1 MVVDSSTQYENIIKK
16 LKEPFVLKQC
26 SEGSSIGIY
35 IIESKE
41 EYLQHFSEI
50 EKSNDWI
57 IAEQFMQGDEYT
69 STFLD
74 GRALPII
81 KIQAK
86 NHEFY
91 DYDAKYLSDETQYI
105 CPCGLD
111 AEIEMAINEECE
123 RAFNLFNIKGWGRLD
138 FFLDQHN
145 APVILEINT
154 VPGMTTHSLVPM
166 SAKEAGIDFESTGL
180 VVSDSDIGVYCR
192 PEQGNFVLVGSED
205 PPCDAH
211 QWVDDPD
218 NFSRDFSDQ
227 ATTQALR
234 LAQRMTGL
242 TIPSRMGGVV
252 DLYDV
257 SDDWLPIYDRS
268 SLAGF
273 YMACGS
279 SGNQFKNAPAAG
291 RLMAGLID
299 YCESGSDHD
308 SEPFQFSLK
317 HTNYVL
323 DTAEMSRRRTVNANS
338 SFSVLG

>member
-1 MVVDSSTQYENIIKK
+1 MSIVSDEIKSFSKVAVLYGGSSSEREISLITGKAVFESLQSKGLEVILVDTIDPFIEVLKTEKVTHAWIALHGSDGEDGKIQSILNMLKIKYTGSDPITCSITMNKYFTKTILKSNGFKTPEFMVIDSSTQYENIIKK

-35 IIESKE
+35 IIESKV

-166 SAKEAGIDFESTGL
+166 SAKEAGIDFESL
-180 VVSDSDIGVYCR
+180 CFEILKSSD
-192 PEQGNFVLVGSED
+192 
-205 PPCDAH
+205 
-211 QWVDDPD
+211 
-218 NFSRDFSDQ
+218 
-227 ATTQALR
+227 
-234 LAQRMTGL
+234 
-242 TIPSRMGGVV
+242 
-252 DLYDV
+252 
-257 SDDWLPIYDRS
+257 
-268 SLAGF
+268 
-273 YMACGS
+273 
-279 SGNQFKNAPAAG
+279 
-291 RLMAGLID
+291 
-299 YCESGSDHD
+299 
-308 SEPFQFSLK
+308 
-317 HTNYVL
+317 
-323 DTAEMSRRRTVNANS
+323 
-338 SFSVLG
+338 

>member
-1 MVVDSSTQYENIIKK
+1 MSIVNDEIKSFSKVAVLYGGSSSEREISLITGKAVFESLQSKGLEVILVDTIDPFIEVLKTEKVTHAWIALHGSDGEDGKMQSILNMLKIKYTGSDPLTCSITMNKYFTKAILKSNGFKTPKFMVVDSRTQYEKIIKK

-91 DYDAKYLSDETQYI
+91 DYDAKYLSDETKYI

-166 SAKEAGIDFESTGL
+166 SAKEAGIDFESL
-180 VVSDSDIGVYCR
+180 CFEILKSSD
-192 PEQGNFVLVGSED
+192 
-205 PPCDAH
+205 
-211 QWVDDPD
+211 
-218 NFSRDFSDQ
+218 
-227 ATTQALR
+227 
-234 LAQRMTGL
+234 
-242 TIPSRMGGVV
+242 
-252 DLYDV
+252 
-257 SDDWLPIYDRS
+257 
-268 SLAGF
+268 
-273 YMACGS
+273 
-279 SGNQFKNAPAAG
+279 
-291 RLMAGLID
+291 
-299 YCESGSDHD
+299 
-308 SEPFQFSLK
+308 
-317 HTNYVL
+317 
-323 DTAEMSRRRTVNANS
+323 
-338 SFSVLG
+338 

>member
-1 MVVDSSTQYENIIKK
+1 MSIVSDRIKSFSKVAVLYGGSSSEREISLITGKAVFESLQSKGLEVILVDTIDPFIEVLKTEKVTYAWIALHGSDGEDGKMQSILNMLKIKYTGSDPLTCSITMNKYFTKAILKSNGFKTPKFMVVDSSTQYENIIKK

-74 GRALPII
+74 GRVLPII

-91 DYDAKYLSDETQYI
+91 DYDAKYLSDETKYI

-166 SAKEAGIDFESTGL
+166 SAKEAGIDFESL
-180 VVSDSDIGVYCR
+180 CFEILKSSD
-192 PEQGNFVLVGSED
+192 
-205 PPCDAH
+205 
-211 QWVDDPD
+211 
-218 NFSRDFSDQ
+218 
-227 ATTQALR
+227 
-234 LAQRMTGL
+234 
-242 TIPSRMGGVV
+242 
-252 DLYDV
+252 
-257 SDDWLPIYDRS
+257 
-268 SLAGF
+268 
-273 YMACGS
+273 
-279 SGNQFKNAPAAG
+279 
-291 RLMAGLID
+291 
-299 YCESGSDHD
+299 
-308 SEPFQFSLK
+308 
-317 HTNYVL
+317 
-323 DTAEMSRRRTVNANS
+323 
-338 SFSVLG
+338 

>member
-1 MVVDSSTQYENIIKK
+1 MSIVSDEIKSFSKVAVLYGGTSSEREISLITGKAVFESLQSKGLEVILVDTIDPFIEVLKTEKVTHAWIALHGSDGEDGKIQSILNMLKIKYTGSDPITCSITMNKYFTKTILKSNGFKTPEFMVVDSSTQYENIIKK
-16 LKEPFVLKQC
+16 IKEPFVLKQC

-91 DYDAKYLSDETQYI
+91 DYDAKYLSDETKYI
-105 CPCGLD
+105 CPCELD

-138 FFLDQHN
+138 FFLDQNN

-166 SAKEAGIDFESTGL
+166 SAKEAGIDFESL
-180 VVSDSDIGVYCR
+180 CFEILKSSD
-192 PEQGNFVLVGSED
+192 
-205 PPCDAH
+205 
-211 QWVDDPD
+211 
-218 NFSRDFSDQ
+218 
-227 ATTQALR
+227 
-234 LAQRMTGL
+234 
-242 TIPSRMGGVV
+242 
-252 DLYDV
+252 
-257 SDDWLPIYDRS
+257 
-268 SLAGF
+268 
-273 YMACGS
+273 
-279 SGNQFKNAPAAG
+279 
-291 RLMAGLID
+291 
-299 YCESGSDHD
+299 
-308 SEPFQFSLK
+308 
-317 HTNYVL
+317 
-323 DTAEMSRRRTVNANS
+323 
-338 SFSVLG
+338 

>member
-1 MVVDSSTQYENIIKK
+1 MSDEIKSFSKVAVLYGGSSSEREISLITGKAVFESLQSKGLEVILVDTIDPFIEVLKTEKVTHAWIALHGSDGEDGKMQSILNMLRIKYTGSDPITCSITMNKYFTKTILKSNGFKTPEFMVVDSSTQYENIIKK

-91 DYDAKYLSDETQYI
+91 DYDAKYLSDETKYI

-166 SAKEAGIDFESTGL
+166 SAKEAGIDFESL
-180 VVSDSDIGVYCR
+180 CFEILKSSD
-192 PEQGNFVLVGSED
+192 
-205 PPCDAH
+205 
-211 QWVDDPD
+211 
-218 NFSRDFSDQ
+218 
-227 ATTQALR
+227 
-234 LAQRMTGL
+234 
-242 TIPSRMGGVV
+242 
-252 DLYDV
+252 
-257 SDDWLPIYDRS
+257 
-268 SLAGF
+268 
-273 YMACGS
+273 
-279 SGNQFKNAPAAG
+279 
-291 RLMAGLID
+291 
-299 YCESGSDHD
+299 
-308 SEPFQFSLK
+308 
-317 HTNYVL
+317 
-323 DTAEMSRRRTVNANS
+323 
-338 SFSVLG
+338 

>member
-1 MVVDSSTQYENIIKK
+1 MSDEIKSFSKVAVLYGGSSSEREISLITGKAVFESLQSKGLEVILVDTIDPFIEVLKTEKVTHAWIALHGSDGEDGKIQSILNMLKIKYTGSDPITCSITMNKYFTKTILKSNGFKTPEFMVVDSSTQYENIIKK

-91 DYDAKYLSDETQYI
+91 DYDAKYLSDETKYI

-166 SAKEAGIDFESTGL
+166 SAKEAGIDFESLCFEILKT
-180 VVSDSDIGVYCR
+180 SD
-192 PEQGNFVLVGSED
+192 
-205 PPCDAH
+205 
-211 QWVDDPD
+211 
-218 NFSRDFSDQ
+218 
-227 ATTQALR
+227 
-234 LAQRMTGL
+234 
-242 TIPSRMGGVV
+242 
-252 DLYDV
+252 
-257 SDDWLPIYDRS
+257 
-268 SLAGF
+268 
-273 YMACGS
+273 
-279 SGNQFKNAPAAG
+279 
-291 RLMAGLID
+291 
-299 YCESGSDHD
+299 
-308 SEPFQFSLK
+308 
-317 HTNYVL
+317 
-323 DTAEMSRRRTVNANS
+323 
-338 SFSVLG
+338 

>member
-1 MVVDSSTQYENIIKK
+1 MSDEIKSFSKVAVLYGGSSSEREISLITGKAVFESLQSKGLEVILVDTIDPFIEVLKTEKVTHAWIALHGSDGEDGKIQSILNMLKIKYTGSDPITCSITMNKYFTKTILKSNGFKTPEFMVVDSSTQYENIIKK

-35 IIESKE
+35 IIESKV

-166 SAKEAGIDFESTGL
+166 LAKEAGIDFESL
-180 VVSDSDIGVYCR
+180 CFEILKSSD
-192 PEQGNFVLVGSED
+192 
-205 PPCDAH
+205 
-211 QWVDDPD
+211 
-218 NFSRDFSDQ
+218 
-227 ATTQALR
+227 
-234 LAQRMTGL
+234 
-242 TIPSRMGGVV
+242 
-252 DLYDV
+252 
-257 SDDWLPIYDRS
+257 
-268 SLAGF
+268 
-273 YMACGS
+273 
-279 SGNQFKNAPAAG
+279 
-291 RLMAGLID
+291 
-299 YCESGSDHD
+299 
-308 SEPFQFSLK
+308 
-317 HTNYVL
+317 
-323 DTAEMSRRRTVNANS
+323 
-338 SFSVLG
+338 

>member
-1 MVVDSSTQYENIIKK
+1 MSDEIKSFSKVAVLYGGSSSEREISLITGKAVFESLQSKGLEVILVDTIDPIIEVLKTEKVTHAWIALHGSDGEDGKIQSILNMLKIKYTGSDPITCSITMNKYFTKTILKSNGFKTPEFMVVDSSTQYENIIKK

-35 IIESKE
+35 IIESKV

-91 DYDAKYLSDETQYI
+91 DYDAKYLSDETKYI

-166 SAKEAGIDFESTGL
+166 SAKEAGIDFESL
-180 VVSDSDIGVYCR
+180 CFEILKSSD
-192 PEQGNFVLVGSED
+192 
-205 PPCDAH
+205 
-211 QWVDDPD
+211 
-218 NFSRDFSDQ
+218 
-227 ATTQALR
+227 
-234 LAQRMTGL
+234 
-242 TIPSRMGGVV
+242 
-252 DLYDV
+252 
-257 SDDWLPIYDRS
+257 
-268 SLAGF
+268 
-273 YMACGS
+273 
-279 SGNQFKNAPAAG
+279 
-291 RLMAGLID
+291 
-299 YCESGSDHD
+299 
-308 SEPFQFSLK
+308 
-317 HTNYVL
+317 
-323 DTAEMSRRRTVNANS
+323 
-338 SFSVLG
+338 

>member
-1 MVVDSSTQYENIIKK
+1 MSDEIKSFSKVAVLYGGSSSEREISLITGKAVFESLQSKGLEVILVDTIDPFIEVLKTEKVTHAWIALHGSDGEDGKIQSILNMLKIKYTGSDPITCSITMNKYFTKTILKSNGFKTPEFMVVDSSTQYENIIKK

-35 IIESKE
+35 IIQSKE
-41 EYLQHFSEI
+41 EYLQYFSEI

-91 DYDAKYLSDETQYI
+91 DYDAKYLSDETKYI

-166 SAKEAGIDFESTGL
+166 SAKEAGFDFESL
-180 VVSDSDIGVYCR
+180 CFEILKSSD
-192 PEQGNFVLVGSED
+192 
-205 PPCDAH
+205 
-211 QWVDDPD
+211 
-218 NFSRDFSDQ
+218 
-227 ATTQALR
+227 
-234 LAQRMTGL
+234 
-242 TIPSRMGGVV
+242 
-252 DLYDV
+252 
-257 SDDWLPIYDRS
+257 
-268 SLAGF
+268 
-273 YMACGS
+273 
-279 SGNQFKNAPAAG
+279 
-291 RLMAGLID
+291 
-299 YCESGSDHD
+299 
-308 SEPFQFSLK
+308 
-317 HTNYVL
+317 
-323 DTAEMSRRRTVNANS
+323 
-338 SFSVLG
+338 

>member
-1 MVVDSSTQYENIIKK
+1 MSIVSDKIKSFSKVAVLYGGSSSEREISLITGKAVFESLQSKGLEVILVDTIDPFIEVLKTEKVTHAWIALHGSDGEDGKMQSILNMLKIKYTGSDPLTCSITMNKYFAKAILKSNGFKTPKFMVVDSRTQYEKIIKK

-74 GRALPII
+74 GRVLPII

-91 DYDAKYLSDETQYI
+91 DYDAKYLSDETKYI

-111 AEIEMAINEECE
+111 VEIEMAINHECE

-145 APVILEINT
+145 TPVILEINT

-166 SAKEAGIDFESTGL
+166 SAKEAGIDFESL
-180 VVSDSDIGVYCR
+180 CFEILKSSD
-192 PEQGNFVLVGSED
+192 
-205 PPCDAH
+205 
-211 QWVDDPD
+211 
-218 NFSRDFSDQ
+218 
-227 ATTQALR
+227 
-234 LAQRMTGL
+234 
-242 TIPSRMGGVV
+242 
-252 DLYDV
+252 
-257 SDDWLPIYDRS
+257 
-268 SLAGF
+268 
-273 YMACGS
+273 
-279 SGNQFKNAPAAG
+279 
-291 RLMAGLID
+291 
-299 YCESGSDHD
+299 
-308 SEPFQFSLK
+308 
-317 HTNYVL
+317 
-323 DTAEMSRRRTVNANS
+323 
-338 SFSVLG
+338 

>member
-1 MVVDSSTQYENIIKK
+1 MSIVSDEIKSFSKVAVLYGGTSSEREISLITGKAVFESLQSKGLEVILVDTIDPFIEVLKTEKVTHAWIALHGSDGEDGKIQSILNMLKIKYTGSDPITCSITMNKYFTKTILKSNGFKTPEFMVVDSSTQYENIIKK

-91 DYDAKYLSDETQYI
+91 DYDAKYFSDETKYI
-105 CPCGLD
+105 CPCGID

-166 SAKEAGIDFESTGL
+166 SAKEAGIDFESL
-180 VVSDSDIGVYCR
+180 CFEILKSSD
-192 PEQGNFVLVGSED
+192 
-205 PPCDAH
+205 
-211 QWVDDPD
+211 
-218 NFSRDFSDQ
+218 
-227 ATTQALR
+227 
-234 LAQRMTGL
+234 
-242 TIPSRMGGVV
+242 
-252 DLYDV
+252 
-257 SDDWLPIYDRS
+257 
-268 SLAGF
+268 
-273 YMACGS
+273 
-279 SGNQFKNAPAAG
+279 
-291 RLMAGLID
+291 
-299 YCESGSDHD
+299 
-308 SEPFQFSLK
+308 
-317 HTNYVL
+317 
-323 DTAEMSRRRTVNANS
+323 
-338 SFSVLG
+338 

>member
-1 MVVDSSTQYENIIKK
+1 MSDEIKSFSKVAVLYGGSSSEREISLITGKAVFESLQSKGLEVILVDTIDPFIEVLKTEKVTHAWIALHGSDGEDGKIQSILKMLKIKYTGSDPITCSITMNKYFTKTILKSNGFKTPEFMVVDSSTQYENIIKK

-35 IIESKE
+35 IIQSKE
-41 EYLQHFSEI
+41 EYLQYFSEI

-91 DYDAKYLSDETQYI
+91 DYDAKYLSDETKYI

-166 SAKEAGIDFESTGL
+166 SAKEAGIDFESL
-180 VVSDSDIGVYCR
+180 CFEILKSSD
-192 PEQGNFVLVGSED
+192 
-205 PPCDAH
+205 
-211 QWVDDPD
+211 
-218 NFSRDFSDQ
+218 
-227 ATTQALR
+227 
-234 LAQRMTGL
+234 
-242 TIPSRMGGVV
+242 
-252 DLYDV
+252 
-257 SDDWLPIYDRS
+257 
-268 SLAGF
+268 
-273 YMACGS
+273 
-279 SGNQFKNAPAAG
+279 
-291 RLMAGLID
+291 
-299 YCESGSDHD
+299 
-308 SEPFQFSLK
+308 
-317 HTNYVL
+317 
-323 DTAEMSRRRTVNANS
+323 
-338 SFSVLG
+338 

>member
-1 MVVDSSTQYENIIKK
+1 MSDEIKSFSKVAVLYGGSSSEREISLITGKAVFESLQSKGLEVILVDTIDPFIEVLKTEKVTHAWIALHGSDGEDGKIQSILNMLKIKYTGSDPITCSITMNKYFTKTILKSNGFKTPEFMVVDSSTQYENIIKK

-35 IIESKE
+35 IIESKV

-91 DYDAKYLSDETQYI
+91 DYDAKYLSDETKYI

-166 SAKEAGIDFESTGL
+166 SAKEAGIDFESLCFEILKT
-180 VVSDSDIGVYCR
+180 SD
-192 PEQGNFVLVGSED
+192 
-205 PPCDAH
+205 
-211 QWVDDPD
+211 
-218 NFSRDFSDQ
+218 
-227 ATTQALR
+227 
-234 LAQRMTGL
+234 
-242 TIPSRMGGVV
+242 
-252 DLYDV
+252 
-257 SDDWLPIYDRS
+257 
-268 SLAGF
+268 
-273 YMACGS
+273 
-279 SGNQFKNAPAAG
+279 
-291 RLMAGLID
+291 
-299 YCESGSDHD
+299 
-308 SEPFQFSLK
+308 
-317 HTNYVL
+317 
-323 DTAEMSRRRTVNANS
+323 
-338 SFSVLG
+338 

>member
-1 MVVDSSTQYENIIKK
+1 MSIMSDEIKSFSKVAVLYGGSSSEREISLITGKAVFESLQSKGLEVILVDTMDPFIEVLKTEKVTHAWIALHGSDGEDGKIQSILNMLKIKYTGSDPITCSITMNKYFTKTILKSNGFKTPEFMVVDSSTQYENIIKK

-35 IIESKE
+35 VIESKE
-41 EYLQHFSEI
+41 GYLQHFSEI

-91 DYDAKYLSDETQYI
+91 DYDAKYLSDETKYI

-166 SAKEAGIDFESTGL
+166 SAKEAGIDFESL
-180 VVSDSDIGVYCR
+180 CFEILKSSD
-192 PEQGNFVLVGSED
+192 
-205 PPCDAH
+205 
-211 QWVDDPD
+211 
-218 NFSRDFSDQ
+218 
-227 ATTQALR
+227 
-234 LAQRMTGL
+234 
-242 TIPSRMGGVV
+242 
-252 DLYDV
+252 
-257 SDDWLPIYDRS
+257 
-268 SLAGF
+268 
-273 YMACGS
+273 
-279 SGNQFKNAPAAG
+279 
-291 RLMAGLID
+291 
-299 YCESGSDHD
+299 
-308 SEPFQFSLK
+308 
-317 HTNYVL
+317 
-323 DTAEMSRRRTVNANS
+323 
-338 SFSVLG
+338 

>member
-1 MVVDSSTQYENIIKK
+1 MSDEIKSFSKVAVLYGGSSSEREISLITGKAVFESLQSKGLEVILVDTIDPFIEVLKTEKVTHAWIALHGSDGEDGKIQSILNMLKIKYTGSDPITCSITMNKYFTKTILKSNGFKTPEFMVVDSSTQYENIIKK

-41 EYLQHFSEI
+41 GYLQHFSEI

-166 SAKEAGIDFESTGL
+166 SAKEAGIDFESL
-180 VVSDSDIGVYCR
+180 CFEILKSSD
-192 PEQGNFVLVGSED
+192 
-205 PPCDAH
+205 
-211 QWVDDPD
+211 
-218 NFSRDFSDQ
+218 
-227 ATTQALR
+227 
-234 LAQRMTGL
+234 
-242 TIPSRMGGVV
+242 
-252 DLYDV
+252 
-257 SDDWLPIYDRS
+257 
-268 SLAGF
+268 
-273 YMACGS
+273 
-279 SGNQFKNAPAAG
+279 
-291 RLMAGLID
+291 
-299 YCESGSDHD
+299 
-308 SEPFQFSLK
+308 
-317 HTNYVL
+317 
-323 DTAEMSRRRTVNANS
+323 
-338 SFSVLG
+338 

>member
-1 MVVDSSTQYENIIKK
+1 MSIVSDEIKSFSKVAVLYGGSSSEREISLITGKAVFESLQSKGLEVILVDTIDPFIEVLKTEKVTHAWIALHGSDGEDGKIQSILNMLKIKYTGSDPITCSITMNKYFTKTILKSNGFKTPEFMVVDSSTQYENIIKK

-35 IIESKE
+35 IIQSKE
-41 EYLQHFSEI
+41 EDLQHFSEI

-91 DYDAKYLSDETQYI
+91 DYDAKYLSDETKYI

-111 AEIEMAINEECE
+111 TEIEMAINEECE

-166 SAKEAGIDFESTGL
+166 SAKEAGIDFESL
-180 VVSDSDIGVYCR
+180 CFEILKSSD
-192 PEQGNFVLVGSED
+192 
-205 PPCDAH
+205 
-211 QWVDDPD
+211 
-218 NFSRDFSDQ
+218 
-227 ATTQALR
+227 
-234 LAQRMTGL
+234 
-242 TIPSRMGGVV
+242 
-252 DLYDV
+252 
-257 SDDWLPIYDRS
+257 
-268 SLAGF
+268 
-273 YMACGS
+273 
-279 SGNQFKNAPAAG
+279 
-291 RLMAGLID
+291 
-299 YCESGSDHD
+299 
-308 SEPFQFSLK
+308 
-317 HTNYVL
+317 
-323 DTAEMSRRRTVNANS
+323 
-338 SFSVLG
+338 

>member
-1 MVVDSSTQYENIIKK
+1 MSDEIKSFSKVAVLYGGSSSEREISLITGKAVFESLQSKGLEVILVDTIEPFIEVLKTEKVTHAWIALHGSDGEDGKIQSILNMLKIKYTGSDPMTCSITMNKYFTKTILKSNGFKTPEFMVVDSSTQYENIIKK

-35 IIESKE
+35 IIESKV

-74 GRALPII
+74 GRVLPII

-91 DYDAKYLSDETQYI
+91 DYDAKYLSDETKYI

-111 AEIEMAINEECE
+111 VEIEIAINEECE

-145 APVILEINT
+145 TPVILEINT

-166 SAKEAGIDFESTGL
+166 SAKEAGIDFESL
-180 VVSDSDIGVYCR
+180 CFEILKSSD
-192 PEQGNFVLVGSED
+192 
-205 PPCDAH
+205 
-211 QWVDDPD
+211 
-218 NFSRDFSDQ
+218 
-227 ATTQALR
+227 
-234 LAQRMTGL
+234 
-242 TIPSRMGGVV
+242 
-252 DLYDV
+252 
-257 SDDWLPIYDRS
+257 
-268 SLAGF
+268 
-273 YMACGS
+273 
-279 SGNQFKNAPAAG
+279 
-291 RLMAGLID
+291 
-299 YCESGSDHD
+299 
-308 SEPFQFSLK
+308 
-317 HTNYVL
+317 
-323 DTAEMSRRRTVNANS
+323 
-338 SFSVLG
+338 

>member
-1 MVVDSSTQYENIIKK
+1 MSDEIKSFSKVAVLYGGSSSEREISLITGKAVFESLLSKGLEVILVDTIDPFIEVLKTEKVTHAWIALHGSDGEDGKIQSILNMLKIKYTGSDPITCSITMNKYFTKTILKSNGFKTPEFMVVDSSTQYENIIKK

-35 IIESKE
+35 IIQSKE

-74 GRALPII
+74 GRVLPII

-91 DYDAKYLSDETQYI
+91 DYDAKYLSDETKYI

-166 SAKEAGIDFESTGL
+166 SAKEAGIDFESL
-180 VVSDSDIGVYCR
+180 CFEILKSSD
-192 PEQGNFVLVGSED
+192 
-205 PPCDAH
+205 
-211 QWVDDPD
+211 
-218 NFSRDFSDQ
+218 
-227 ATTQALR
+227 
-234 LAQRMTGL
+234 
-242 TIPSRMGGVV
+242 
-252 DLYDV
+252 
-257 SDDWLPIYDRS
+257 
-268 SLAGF
+268 
-273 YMACGS
+273 
-279 SGNQFKNAPAAG
+279 
-291 RLMAGLID
+291 
-299 YCESGSDHD
+299 
-308 SEPFQFSLK
+308 
-317 HTNYVL
+317 
-323 DTAEMSRRRTVNANS
+323 
-338 SFSVLG
+338 

>member
-1 MVVDSSTQYENIIKK
+1 MSDEIKSFSKVAVLYGGSSSEREISLITGKAVFESLQSKGLEVILVDTMDPFIEVLKTEKVTHAWIALHGSDGEDGKIQSILNMLKIKYTGSDPITCSITMNKYFTKTILKSNGFKTPEFMVVDSSTQYENIIKK

-91 DYDAKYLSDETQYI
+91 DYDAKYLSDETKYI

-145 APVILEINT
+145 APVIIEINT

-166 SAKEAGIDFESTGL
+166 SAKEAGIDFESL
-180 VVSDSDIGVYCR
+180 CFEILKSSD
-192 PEQGNFVLVGSED
+192 
-205 PPCDAH
+205 
-211 QWVDDPD
+211 
-218 NFSRDFSDQ
+218 
-227 ATTQALR
+227 
-234 LAQRMTGL
+234 
-242 TIPSRMGGVV
+242 
-252 DLYDV
+252 
-257 SDDWLPIYDRS
+257 
-268 SLAGF
+268 
-273 YMACGS
+273 
-279 SGNQFKNAPAAG
+279 
-291 RLMAGLID
+291 
-299 YCESGSDHD
+299 
-308 SEPFQFSLK
+308 
-317 HTNYVL
+317 
-323 DTAEMSRRRTVNANS
+323 
-338 SFSVLG
+338 

>member
-1 MVVDSSTQYENIIKK
+1 MSDEIKSFSKVAVVYGGRSSEREISLITGKAVFESLQSKGLEVILVDTIDPFIEVLKTEKVTHAWIALHGSDGEDGKIQSILNMLKIKYTGSDPITCSITMNKYFTKTILKSNGFKTPEFMVVDSSTQYENIIKK

-91 DYDAKYLSDETQYI
+91 DYDAKYLSDETKYI

-166 SAKEAGIDFESTGL
+166 SAKEAGIDFESL
-180 VVSDSDIGVYCR
+180 CFEILKSSD
-192 PEQGNFVLVGSED
+192 
-205 PPCDAH
+205 
-211 QWVDDPD
+211 
-218 NFSRDFSDQ
+218 
-227 ATTQALR
+227 
-234 LAQRMTGL
+234 
-242 TIPSRMGGVV
+242 
-252 DLYDV
+252 
-257 SDDWLPIYDRS
+257 
-268 SLAGF
+268 
-273 YMACGS
+273 
-279 SGNQFKNAPAAG
+279 
-291 RLMAGLID
+291 
-299 YCESGSDHD
+299 
-308 SEPFQFSLK
+308 
-317 HTNYVL
+317 
-323 DTAEMSRRRTVNANS
+323 
-338 SFSVLG
+338 

>member
-1 MVVDSSTQYENIIKK
+1 MSDEIKSFSKVAVLYGGSSSEREISLITGKAVFESLQSKGLEVILVDTIDPFIEVLKTEKVTHAWIALHGSDGEDGKIQSILNMLKIKYTGSDPITCSITMNKYFTKTILKSNGFKTPEFMVVNSSTQYENIIKK

-35 IIESKE
+35 IIQSKE

-166 SAKEAGIDFESTGL
+166 SAKEAGIDFESL
-180 VVSDSDIGVYCR
+180 CFVILKSSD
-192 PEQGNFVLVGSED
+192 
-205 PPCDAH
+205 
-211 QWVDDPD
+211 
-218 NFSRDFSDQ
+218 
-227 ATTQALR
+227 
-234 LAQRMTGL
+234 
-242 TIPSRMGGVV
+242 
-252 DLYDV
+252 
-257 SDDWLPIYDRS
+257 
-268 SLAGF
+268 
-273 YMACGS
+273 
-279 SGNQFKNAPAAG
+279 
-291 RLMAGLID
+291 
-299 YCESGSDHD
+299 
-308 SEPFQFSLK
+308 
-317 HTNYVL
+317 
-323 DTAEMSRRRTVNANS
+323 
-338 SFSVLG
+338 

>member
-1 MVVDSSTQYENIIKK
+1 MSDEIKSFSKVAVLYGGSSSEREISLITGKAVFESLQSKGLEVILVDTIDPFIEVLKTEKVTHAWIALHGSDGEDGKIQSILNMLKIKYTGSDPITCSITMNKYFTKTILKSSGFKTPEFMVVDSSTQYENIIKK

-166 SAKEAGIDFESTGL
+166 SAKEAGIDFESL
-180 VVSDSDIGVYCR
+180 CFEILKSSD
-192 PEQGNFVLVGSED
+192 
-205 PPCDAH
+205 
-211 QWVDDPD
+211 
-218 NFSRDFSDQ
+218 
-227 ATTQALR
+227 
-234 LAQRMTGL
+234 
-242 TIPSRMGGVV
+242 
-252 DLYDV
+252 
-257 SDDWLPIYDRS
+257 
-268 SLAGF
+268 
-273 YMACGS
+273 
-279 SGNQFKNAPAAG
+279 
-291 RLMAGLID
+291 
-299 YCESGSDHD
+299 
-308 SEPFQFSLK
+308 
-317 HTNYVL
+317 
-323 DTAEMSRRRTVNANS
+323 
-338 SFSVLG
+338 

>member
-1 MVVDSSTQYENIIKK
+1 MSIVSDKIKSFSKVAVLYGGSSSEREISLITGKAVFESLQSKGLEVILVDTIDPFIEVLKTEKVTHAWIALHGSDGEDGKIQSILNMLKIKYTGSDPITCSITMNKYFTKTILKSNGFKTPEFMVVDSSTQYENIIKK

-74 GRALPII
+74 GRVLPII

-91 DYDAKYLSDETQYI
+91 DYDAKYLSDETKYI

-111 AEIEMAINEECE
+111 VEIEIAINEECE

-145 APVILEINT
+145 TPVILEINT

-166 SAKEAGIDFESTGL
+166 SAKEAGIDFESL
-180 VVSDSDIGVYCR
+180 CFEILKSSD
-192 PEQGNFVLVGSED
+192 
-205 PPCDAH
+205 
-211 QWVDDPD
+211 
-218 NFSRDFSDQ
+218 
-227 ATTQALR
+227 
-234 LAQRMTGL
+234 
-242 TIPSRMGGVV
+242 
-252 DLYDV
+252 
-257 SDDWLPIYDRS
+257 
-268 SLAGF
+268 
-273 YMACGS
+273 
-279 SGNQFKNAPAAG
+279 
-291 RLMAGLID
+291 
-299 YCESGSDHD
+299 
-308 SEPFQFSLK
+308 
-317 HTNYVL
+317 
-323 DTAEMSRRRTVNANS
+323 
-338 SFSVLG
+338 

>member
-1 MVVDSSTQYENIIKK
+1 MSNVSDEIKSFSKVAVLYGGSSSEREISLITGKAVFESLQSKGLEVILVDTIDPFIEVLKTEKVTHAWIALHGSDGEDGKMQSILNMLKIKYTGSDPITCSITMNKYFTKAILKSNGFKTPEFMVVDSSTQYENIIKK

-69 STFLD
+69 STFLV

-91 DYDAKYLSDETQYI
+91 DYDAKYLSDETKYI

-166 SAKEAGIDFESTGL
+166 SAKEAGIDFESL
-180 VVSDSDIGVYCR
+180 CFEILKSSD
-192 PEQGNFVLVGSED
+192 
-205 PPCDAH
+205 
-211 QWVDDPD
+211 
-218 NFSRDFSDQ
+218 
-227 ATTQALR
+227 
-234 LAQRMTGL
+234 
-242 TIPSRMGGVV
+242 
-252 DLYDV
+252 
-257 SDDWLPIYDRS
+257 
-268 SLAGF
+268 
-273 YMACGS
+273 
-279 SGNQFKNAPAAG
+279 
-291 RLMAGLID
+291 
-299 YCESGSDHD
+299 
-308 SEPFQFSLK
+308 
-317 HTNYVL
+317 
-323 DTAEMSRRRTVNANS
+323 
-338 SFSVLG
+338 

>member
-1 MVVDSSTQYENIIKK
+1 MSIVSDKIKSFSKVAVLYGGSSSEREISLITGKAVFESLQSKGLEVILVDTIDPFIEVLKTEKVTHAWIALHGSDGEDGKIQSILNMLKIKYTGSDPITCSITMNKYFTKTILKSNGFKTPEFMVVDSSTQYENIIKK

-91 DYDAKYLSDETQYI
+91 DYDAKYLSDETKYI

-145 APVILEINT
+145 TPVILEINT

-166 SAKEAGIDFESTGL
+166 SAKEAGIDFESL
-180 VVSDSDIGVYCR
+180 CFEILKSSD
-192 PEQGNFVLVGSED
+192 
-205 PPCDAH
+205 
-211 QWVDDPD
+211 
-218 NFSRDFSDQ
+218 
-227 ATTQALR
+227 
-234 LAQRMTGL
+234 
-242 TIPSRMGGVV
+242 
-252 DLYDV
+252 
-257 SDDWLPIYDRS
+257 
-268 SLAGF
+268 
-273 YMACGS
+273 
-279 SGNQFKNAPAAG
+279 
-291 RLMAGLID
+291 
-299 YCESGSDHD
+299 
-308 SEPFQFSLK
+308 
-317 HTNYVL
+317 
-323 DTAEMSRRRTVNANS
+323 
-338 SFSVLG
+338 

>member
-1 MVVDSSTQYENIIKK
+1 MSDEIKSFSKVAVLYGGSSSEREISLITGKAVFESLQSKGLEVILVDTIDPFIEVLKTEKVTHAWIALHGSDGEDGKIQSILNMLKIKYTGSDPITCSITMNKYFTKTILKSNGFKTPEFMVVDSSTQYENIIKK

-91 DYDAKYLSDETQYI
+91 DYDAKYLSDETKYI

-123 RAFNLFNIKGWGRLD
+123 RAFNLFDIKGWGRLD

-166 SAKEAGIDFESTGL
+166 SAKEAGIDFESL
-180 VVSDSDIGVYCR
+180 CFEILKSSD
-192 PEQGNFVLVGSED
+192 
-205 PPCDAH
+205 
-211 QWVDDPD
+211 
-218 NFSRDFSDQ
+218 
-227 ATTQALR
+227 
-234 LAQRMTGL
+234 
-242 TIPSRMGGVV
+242 
-252 DLYDV
+252 
-257 SDDWLPIYDRS
+257 
-268 SLAGF
+268 
-273 YMACGS
+273 
-279 SGNQFKNAPAAG
+279 
-291 RLMAGLID
+291 
-299 YCESGSDHD
+299 
-308 SEPFQFSLK
+308 
-317 HTNYVL
+317 
-323 DTAEMSRRRTVNANS
+323 
-338 SFSVLG
+338 

>member
-1 MVVDSSTQYENIIKK
+1 MSDEIKSFSKVAVLYGGSSSEREISLITGKAVFESLQSKGLEVILVDTIDPFIEVLKTEKVTHAWIALHGSDGEDGKIQSILNMLKIKYTGSDPITCSITMNKYFTKTILKSNGFKTPEFMVVDSSTQYENIIKK

-35 IIESKE
+35 IIESKV

-74 GRALPII
+74 GRVLPII
-81 KIQAK
+81 KIQAR

-91 DYDAKYLSDETQYI
+91 DYDAKYLSDETKYI

-111 AEIEMAINEECE
+111 AEIEVEINEECE

-166 SAKEAGIDFESTGL
+166 SAKEAGIDFESL
-180 VVSDSDIGVYCR
+180 CFEILKSSD
-192 PEQGNFVLVGSED
+192 
-205 PPCDAH
+205 
-211 QWVDDPD
+211 
-218 NFSRDFSDQ
+218 
-227 ATTQALR
+227 
-234 LAQRMTGL
+234 
-242 TIPSRMGGVV
+242 
-252 DLYDV
+252 
-257 SDDWLPIYDRS
+257 
-268 SLAGF
+268 
-273 YMACGS
+273 
-279 SGNQFKNAPAAG
+279 
-291 RLMAGLID
+291 
-299 YCESGSDHD
+299 
-308 SEPFQFSLK
+308 
-317 HTNYVL
+317 
-323 DTAEMSRRRTVNANS
+323 
-338 SFSVLG
+338 

>member
-1 MVVDSSTQYENIIKK
+1 MSDEIKSFSKVAVLYGGSSSEREISLITGKAVFESLQSKGLEVILVDTIDPFIEVLKTEKVTHAWIALHGSDGEDGKIQSILNMLKIKYTGSDPITCSITMNKYFTKTILKSNGFKTPEFMVVDSSTQYENIIKK

-35 IIESKE
+35 IIQSKE

-91 DYDAKYLSDETQYI
+91 DYDAKYLSDETKYI

-123 RAFNLFNIKGWGRLD
+123 KAFNLFNIKGWGRLD

-145 APVILEINT
+145 APVILEITT

-166 SAKEAGIDFESTGL
+166 SAKEAGIDFESL
-180 VVSDSDIGVYCR
+180 CFEILKSSD
-192 PEQGNFVLVGSED
+192 
-205 PPCDAH
+205 
-211 QWVDDPD
+211 
-218 NFSRDFSDQ
+218 
-227 ATTQALR
+227 
-234 LAQRMTGL
+234 
-242 TIPSRMGGVV
+242 
-252 DLYDV
+252 
-257 SDDWLPIYDRS
+257 
-268 SLAGF
+268 
-273 YMACGS
+273 
-279 SGNQFKNAPAAG
+279 
-291 RLMAGLID
+291 
-299 YCESGSDHD
+299 
-308 SEPFQFSLK
+308 
-317 HTNYVL
+317 
-323 DTAEMSRRRTVNANS
+323 
-338 SFSVLG
+338 

>member
-1 MVVDSSTQYENIIKK
+1 MSDEIKSFSKVAVLYGGSSSEREISLITGKAVFESLQSKGLEVILVDTIDPFIEVLKTEKVTHAWIALHGSDGEDGKIQSILNMLKIKYTGSDPITCSITMNKYFTKTILKSNGFKTPEFMVVDSSTQYENIIKK

-35 IIESKE
+35 IIESKV

-91 DYDAKYLSDETQYI
+91 DYDAKYLSDETKYI

-166 SAKEAGIDFESTGL
+166 SAKEAGIDFESL
-180 VVSDSDIGVYCR
+180 CFEILKSSD
-192 PEQGNFVLVGSED
+192 
-205 PPCDAH
+205 
-211 QWVDDPD
+211 
-218 NFSRDFSDQ
+218 
-227 ATTQALR
+227 
-234 LAQRMTGL
+234 
-242 TIPSRMGGVV
+242 
-252 DLYDV
+252 
-257 SDDWLPIYDRS
+257 
-268 SLAGF
+268 
-273 YMACGS
+273 
-279 SGNQFKNAPAAG
+279 
-291 RLMAGLID
+291 
-299 YCESGSDHD
+299 
-308 SEPFQFSLK
+308 
-317 HTNYVL
+317 
-323 DTAEMSRRRTVNANS
+323 
-338 SFSVLG
+338 

>member
-1 MVVDSSTQYENIIKK
+1 MSDKIKSFSKVAVLYGGSSSEREISLITGKAVFESLQSKGLEVILVDTIDPFIEVLKTEKVTHAWIALHGSDGEDGKMQSILNMLKIKYTGSDPLTCSITMNKYFTKAILKSNGFKTPKFMVVDSRTQYEKIIKK

-35 IIESKE
+35 IIETKE

-91 DYDAKYLSDETQYI
+91 DYDAKYLSDETKYI

-166 SAKEAGIDFESTGL
+166 SAKEAGIDFESL
-180 VVSDSDIGVYCR
+180 CFEILKSSD
-192 PEQGNFVLVGSED
+192 
-205 PPCDAH
+205 
-211 QWVDDPD
+211 
-218 NFSRDFSDQ
+218 
-227 ATTQALR
+227 
-234 LAQRMTGL
+234 
-242 TIPSRMGGVV
+242 
-252 DLYDV
+252 
-257 SDDWLPIYDRS
+257 
-268 SLAGF
+268 
-273 YMACGS
+273 
-279 SGNQFKNAPAAG
+279 
-291 RLMAGLID
+291 
-299 YCESGSDHD
+299 
-308 SEPFQFSLK
+308 
-317 HTNYVL
+317 
-323 DTAEMSRRRTVNANS
+323 
-338 SFSVLG
+338 